1 MLLGILVSVR
11 PTVGVECAA
20 ILVREPTLKFPKL
33 SDTPRKF
40 LSGRGA
46 KWRDLTLIHATI
58 NQRAM
63 TARRP
68 LVGEYACVIGADR
81 RIRLPADWT
90 RERNAEVWLMT
101 PSFLDD
107 DVLVVMPGGDGEAV
121 LEKLRTAARAKG
133 LAENVVTTIRWSAKS
148 TRLALTAS
156 QRDWLGYRTG
166 KIVLIGLLTKAH
178 LMTPETRHSRELTP
192 DGRTGAMQAAGI

>member
-1 MLLGILVSVR
+1 MPV
-11 PTVGVECAA
+11 
-20 ILVREPTLKFPKL
+20 L
-33 SDTPRKF
+33 S
-40 LSGRGA
+40 
-46 KWRDLTLIHATI
+46 
-58 NQRAM
+58 
-63 TARRP
+63 P
-68 LVGEYACVIGADR
+68 LVGEYACVVSAER
-81 RIRLPADWT
+81 RIRLPADWM

-178 LMTPETRHSRELTP
+178 LMTAETRRSRELAP
-192 DGRTGAMQAAGI
+192 DQIGSAMRAAGI